1 MMLNDNKKIFITKPL
16 LPEID
21 IFYKEIKDIF
31 SNKQITN
38 MGEKHNLL
46 ESRLKDE
53 LKVSHCSLFNNG
65 TTALLVALKAMNLP
79 VGSEVITTPFTFAAT
94 PHSIVWNSL
103 KPVFCDIE
111 PNTMTIDA
119 DKIEDLI
126 TPNTS
131 AILGVHVYGF
141 PCNVK
146 KIDKI
151 AQKHNLKVIYDA
163 AHCFSTE
170 INGVGI
176 GNFGDISMFSFHAT
190 KLFNTIEGG
199 CLTYNNPELVQKIY
213 NLRNFGIKNEEV
225 IEEVGINGKMNEFS
239 AAMGLLNLQIYKEEQ
254 NKRKKVKEYY
264 DDRLSKIQ
272 GIRVPKMPD
281 NVTNSYQYYPIV
293 IEDDYP
299 ISRDELYAKFRKN
312 NIFVRK
318 YFYPACSDYECY
330 KEDFSIIRTS
340 LDVVNDLKNRV
351 LCLPYYGDLE
361 QEKIKFIMNLF
372 KNFK

>member
-1 MMLNDNKKIFITKPL
+1 MEKIYLTRPL
-16 LPEID
+16 LPEFEDFIN
-21 IFYKEIKDIF
+21 ISKEIYD
-31 SNKQITN
+31 SQWITN

-46 ESRLKDE
+46 ENKLKDE
-53 LKVSHCSLFNNG
+53 LKVPYCSLFNNG
-65 TTALLVALKAMNLP
+65 TMALLVALKAMNLP

-94 PHSIVWNSL
+94 PHSIVWNCL

-146 KIDKI
+146 KIDEI

-163 AHCFSTE
+163 AHCFSTL
-170 INGVGI
+170 IDGVGI

-199 CLTYNNPELVQKIY
+199 CLSYNNSELVQKIY

-225 IEEVGINGKMNEFS
+225 VEEVGINGKMNEFS
-239 AAMGLLNLQIYKEEQ
+239 AAMGLLNLHIYKEEQ
-254 NKRKKVKEYY
+254 NKRKKIKEYY
-264 DDRLSKIQ
+264 DRELSNIK
-272 GIRVPKMPD
+272 GIRIPKMPD
-281 NVTNSYQYYPIV
+281 NVTNSYQYYPII

-299 ISRDELYAKFRKN
+299 ISRDELYDKFRKN

-330 KEDFSIIRTS
+330 KDDSSIIRTS

>member
-1 MMLNDNKKIFITKPL
+1 
-16 LPEID
+16 
-21 IFYKEIKDIF
+21 
-31 SNKQITN
+31 
-38 MGEKHNLL
+38 
-46 ESRLKDE
+46 
-53 LKVSHCSLFNNG
+53 
-65 TTALLVALKAMNLP
+65 
-79 VGSEVITTPFTFAAT
+79 
-94 PHSIVWNSL
+94 
-103 KPVFCDIE
+103 
-111 PNTMTIDA
+111 
-119 DKIEDLI
+119 
-126 TPNTS
+126 
-131 AILGVHVYGF
+131 
-141 PCNVK
+141 
-146 KIDKI
+146 
-151 AQKHNLKVIYDA
+151 
-163 AHCFSTE
+163 
-170 INGVGI
+170 
-176 GNFGDISMFSFHAT
+176 MFSFHAT

-225 IEEVGINGKMNEFS
+225 VEEVGINGKMNEFS

-254 NKRKKVKEYY
+254 NKREKIKKYY
-264 DDRLSKIQ
+264 DEKISKIQ

-299 ISRDELYAKFRKN
+299 ISRDELYDKFRKN

-330 KEDFSIIRTS
+330 RDEPSIIRTS